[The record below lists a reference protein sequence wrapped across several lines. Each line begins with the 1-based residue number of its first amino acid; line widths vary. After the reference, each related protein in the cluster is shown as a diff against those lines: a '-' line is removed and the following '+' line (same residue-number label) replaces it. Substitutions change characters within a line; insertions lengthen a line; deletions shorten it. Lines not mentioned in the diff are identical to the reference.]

1 MGSNPDRLTKEKLR
15 KMKKFAL
22 LLSLVF
28 LAAGVANAAG
38 AKKTASHKAHAKAAA
53 KAEAGKTHAVEAE
66 VVSTD
71 VDKKTITIKGDK
83 ENKTVPVDE
92 KAVASLKD
100 LKPGDKVTLTCWDNA
115 AGEHIKV
122 VAVATGKPMA
132 KPAKKG

>member
-1 MGSNPDRLTKEKLR
+1 
-15 KMKKFAL
+15 MKKFAL

-28 LAAGVANAAG
+28 LTAGVANAAD
-38 AKKTASHKAHAKAAA
+38 AKKTASHKAHTKAAE
-53 KAEAGKTHAVEAE
+53 KAGKTHNVEAE

-71 VDKKTITIKGDK
+71 VDKKTITIKGDT

-115 AGEHIKV
+115 AGEHVKV

>member
-1 MGSNPDRLTKEKLR
+1 
-15 KMKKFAL
+15 MKKFAL

-28 LAAGVANAAG
+28 AAVSVANAAD
-38 AKKTASHKAHAKAAA
+38 AKKTASHKAHAKASE
-53 KAEAGKTHAVEAE
+53 KAGKTHKVEAE

-71 VDKKTITIKGDK
+71 TEKKTITIKGDK

-115 AGEHIKV
+115 KGEHEKV
-122 VAVATGKPMA
+122 VAVAAAKAMA
-132 KPAKKG
+132 KPAKKS